1 MNPNRS
7 VLDPILILKIILPIA
22 ITIVSV
28 QLINNHLIG
37 RDIQYFWC
45 QIQRVHDLSCTLS
58 SNQPFNASTF
68 EQIKYFLSV
77 KKDISIARSNNY
89 STWLQFMSSAVLG
102 VTAYAAWCNF
112 KVAEEKQVADKF
124 SKAIDQL
131 GSHGD
136 EKIYI
141 RLGGIYT
148 LEQIAHSSEEYHW
161 TIMEILS
168 DFIREQRS
176 IEYPWDSANCEP
188 TNSAESSLPKVP
200 IDVCAAF
207 TALGRRN
214 AIQDP
219 EGKRINLLKVDLS
232 GMRLSDT
239 KNFNLSNIIL
249 AHSNLSSNHFAGTN
263 FMGVNLNGCCLKHTN
278 FCRANMS
285 KAALGANFS
294 ETLLGETNFSN
305 SLLASAVFS
314 EADVRGAVFNGA
326 DLSNK
331 HFSRGTDLSR
341 VHNLEYAIF
350 DDNTKTEGT
359 IALLDRMWNSF
370 GLETFAGQ
378 GTTVPQ

>member
-1 MNPNRS
+1 MQ
-7 VLDPILILKIILPIA
+7 D
-22 ITIVSV
+22 VS
-28 QLINNHLIG
+28 
-37 RDIQYFWC
+37 
-45 QIQRVHDLSCTLS
+45 
-58 SNQPFNASTF
+58 
-68 EQIKYFLSV
+68 
-77 KKDISIARSNNY
+77 
-89 STWLQFMSSAVLG
+89 

-176 IEYPWDSANCEP
+176 IEYPWDLANCEP

-219 EGKRINLLKVDLS
+219 EGKRINLLKVYLS

-239 KNFNLSNIIL
+239 KNFDLSNIIL
-249 AHSNLSSNHFAGTN
+249 AQSNLSFNHFAETN
-263 FMGVNLNGCCLKHTN
+263 FVGVNLNGCCLEHTN
-278 FCRANMS
+278 FCKANMS

-294 ETLLGETNFSN
+294 KTILVGTDFSN
-305 SLLASAVFS
+305 SRLVGAIFNEASVH
-314 EADVRGAVFNGA
+314 GAIFKGA

-331 HFSRGTDLSR
+331 NFYRGADFSLAR
-341 VHNLEYAIF
+341 NLEYAIF
-350 DDNTKTEGT
+350 DGNTKIEGT
-359 IALLDRMWNSF
+359 IFPNGFQFSEMQDKLSEL
-370 GLETFAGQ
+370 GK
-378 GTTVPQ
+378 